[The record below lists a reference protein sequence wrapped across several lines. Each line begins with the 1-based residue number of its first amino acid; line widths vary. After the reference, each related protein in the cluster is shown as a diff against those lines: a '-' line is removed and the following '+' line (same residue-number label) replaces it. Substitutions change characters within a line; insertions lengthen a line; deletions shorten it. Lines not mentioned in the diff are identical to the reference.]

1 LQEQAKPL
9 RPELSQYS
17 FEFMELMLF
26 RRSAFAFAL
35 LTSAASSASAQ
46 IAPPENSRPQPTSKA
61 IDIPPARDIPFPGT
75 IQLTVDASDVTRA
88 IFRVHERVPVSS
100 AGDLVML
107 YPEWLPGTHSDEGQ
121 INKVAGF
128 RATANGRE
136 LKWARDNID
145 VYAFRIAVPE
155 GVKTVDID
163 FQYVSPTAENQGR
176 IVATPDMASIEWI
189 ANSMYP
195 AGHFVRDIPIQ
206 ASVIVPTGWKVATA
220 LRPSGQT
227 GNRIDYPVT
236 TYEILMD
243 SPLIAGAHYRR
254 IPLSADVAL
263 NVIADNEAEL
273 AYKPEQIAAH
283 KRLVEQ
289 AVKAFGAQHYDHYD
303 FLLTISDNLG
313 GEGLEHHRSSED
325 GVGRGYFT
333 DWENK
338 LRDRNLLPHEYSHS
352 WDGKFR
358 RGADL
363 WTQDYR
369 TPMQGTY
376 LWVYEGMTQF
386 WGYVLGARSGMLS
399 KQDTLDAIA
408 ATAATYG
415 PGTPGRAWRPL
426 VDTTNDPVIAQR
438 RPQPWRSWQRSEDY
452 YSEGQLIWTDVDRII
467 RQQSR
472 GKRSI
477 DDFAKA
483 FFGVRDRDWGEL
495 TYTLDD
501 VVATLNKVQPY
512 DWRGYL
518 QRKVYDIA
526 AEPPLEGITNG
537 GYRLAFTD
545 TPTKWWTSGEKT
557 RKSTDLTYSG
567 GFVLG
572 SEGKVTSVLW
582 DSPAFNTGMT
592 IGNQIVAVNNR
603 TYSADALKQAIKDA
617 KDRGKAPELLVKAG
631 DLYRT
636 VTLDWHGGLRYP
648 RLEKV
653 GKGNGTLDAL
663 LAPR

>member
-1 LQEQAKPL
+1 
-9 RPELSQYS
+9 
-17 FEFMELMLF
+17 MELMLF

-206 ASVIVPTGWKVATA
+206 ASVIVPTGWMVATA

-338 LRDRNLLPHEYSHS
+338 LRDRNLLPHEFTHS

-358 RGADL
+358 RAADL
-363 WTQDYR
+363 WTPDYR
-369 TPMQGTY
+369 TPMQDDL
-376 LWVYEGMTQF
+376 LWVYEGGTQF

-408 ATAATYG
+408 ATAATYST
-415 PGTPGRAWRPL
+415 GTPGRTWRAL
-426 VDTTNDPVIAQR
+426 VDTTNDPIIAQR
-438 RPQPWRSWQRSEDY
+438 SPQPWRSWQRSEDY
-452 YSEGQLIWTDVDRII
+452 YSEGELIWIDVDRII

-477 DDFAKA
+477 DDFARA

-501 VVATLNKVQPY
+501 IVRTLNQVQPY

-526 AEPPLEGITNG
+526 AQAPLDGITQG
-537 GYRLAFTD
+537 GYRLVFTD
-545 TPTKWWTSGEKT
+545 EPTKWVKSAEKSGKN
-557 RKSTDLTYSG
+557 SDLTYSG
-567 GFVLG
+567 GFVVG
-572 SEGKVTSVLW
+572 NDGKITSVLW
-582 DSPAFNTGMT
+582 DSPAFNAGMT
-592 IGNQIVAVNNR
+592 MGTQLLAVNGR
-603 TYSADALKQAIKDA
+603 KFDPDALKQAIKA
-617 KDRGKAPELLVKAG
+617 AAGSGATPELLVHDG
-631 DLYRT
+631 DVYRT
-636 VTLDWHGGLRYP
+636 VKLDWHGGLRYP

-653 GKGNGTLDAL
+653 GKGAGTLDAL

>member
-1 LQEQAKPL
+1 
-9 RPELSQYS
+9 
-17 FEFMELMLF
+17 M
-26 RRSAFAFAL
+26 
-35 LTSAASSASAQ
+35 
-46 IAPPENSRPQPTSKA
+46 
-61 IDIPPARDIPFPGT
+61 
-75 IQLTVDASDVTRA
+75 TRA